1 MPLPF
6 RAPILS
12 YEKINERA
20 GEFLEKHG
28 IGGKLPVPIDEIIE
42 FKYGID
48 IVPFPN
54 LQRDFDI
61 EGFISGDMSCIYVD
75 DFVFQNR
82 LFRYRFTLAHE
93 IGHLVLHEDLIQNI
107 RPTGVA
113 EWKDFIL
120 QVDQEAYDWVEWQAY
135 TFAGMILVP
144 RKPLKEDFVQ
154 QMDSLRKKITVAKL
168 AKLPRDSYKDYIV
181 EAVAR
186 NLIEKYAVSKDALI
200 KRITKE
206 VEKKILKIP

>member
-1 MPLPF
+1 MVLPF

-20 GEFLEKHG
+20 EEFLEKHG
-28 IGGKLPVPIDEIIE
+28 IGGKLPVPIDEIVE
-42 FKYGID
+42 FKYELD

-61 EGFISGDMSCIYVD
+61 EGFISGDLTCIYVD

-93 IGHLVLHEDLIQNI
+93 IGHLVLHKDLIQSI
-107 RPTGVA
+107 RPTAVA

-135 TFAGMILVP
+135 TFAGMVLVP
-144 RKPLKEDFVQ
+144 RGSLKENFVRRI
-154 QMDSLRKKITVAKL
+154 DALKKKIALAKL
-168 AKLPRDSYKDYIV
+168 ADLPRDSYEEYVID
-181 EAVAR
+181 AVAR
-186 NLIEKYAVSKDALI
+186 NLIEKYEVSKEVLI

-206 VEKKILKIP
+206 VEKKILKIQ